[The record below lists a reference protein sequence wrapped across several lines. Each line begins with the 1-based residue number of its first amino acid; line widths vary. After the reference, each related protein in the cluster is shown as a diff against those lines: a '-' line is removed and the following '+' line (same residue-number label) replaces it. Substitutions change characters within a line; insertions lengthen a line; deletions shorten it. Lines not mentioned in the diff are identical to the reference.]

1 MKSSSKIC
9 LLIGLILSMVL
20 FVYYTVSSFVGMMAV
35 FGMMGT
41 GDPVFET
48 AGMITIGMIVLMV
61 IFGVLG
67 IIFTGISFTRLKMDA
82 QTFANKKGMPITV
95 AVFNFILGLLI
106 LIGLFD
112 SVDVLSVICL
122 IGFIASAV
130 LIIVAIS
137 LNKKETKTPQINQV
151 AETKIESKEETQEEN
166 K

>member
-20 FVYYTVSSFVGMMAV
+20 FVYYTVSSFIGMMAV

-48 AGMITIGMIVLMV
+48 AGMITIGMIVLMAV
-61 IFGVLG
+61 FGILG

-95 AVFNFILGLLI
+95 AVFNFILGFLI
-106 LIGLFD
+106 LIGLFEG
-112 SVDVLSVICL
+112 VDVLSVICL

-130 LIIVAIS
+130 LIIVAIV
-137 LNKKETKTPQINQV
+137 LNKKEMNAPQVSQV
-151 AETKIESKEETQEEN
+151 AEVKAESKEEKQEKN

>member
-20 FVYYTVSSFVGMMAV
+20 FVYYTVSSFIVMVGI

-41 GDPVFET
+41 GDPVFNT
-48 AGMITIGMIVLMV
+48 AVGMTIGIIIPMV
-61 IFGVLG
+61 IFGILG

>member
-1 MKSSSKIC
+1 
-9 LLIGLILSMVL
+9 
-20 FVYYTVSSFVGMMAV
+20 
-35 FGMMGT
+35 
-41 GDPVFET
+41 
-48 AGMITIGMIVLMV
+48 
-61 IFGVLG
+61 
-67 IIFTGISFTRLKMDA
+67 MDT

-95 AVFNFILGLLI
+95 AVFNFILGFLI